1 MYVYDYV
8 CMLASA
14 FLCISACAHARMCG
28 VFMCAYLCV
37 WCTCVHNAL
46 YVGGGGGGVY
56 LLTDNSGV

>member
-46 YVGGGGGGVY
+46 YVGGGGGGSTY
-56 LLTDNSGV
+56 